1 LPMHQSLRGLPGHGS
16 RKTCLRNHLKGDSE
30 SESDQGLR
38 PGSAMGDYG
47 TIPKNPRWSTASLP
61 TQGSVHMLTVLW
73 VLAVAILVAVII
85 WGLWRHK

>member
-1 LPMHQSLRGLPGHGS
+1 
-16 RKTCLRNHLKGDSE
+16 
-30 SESDQGLR
+30 
-38 PGSAMGDYG
+38 MGDYG